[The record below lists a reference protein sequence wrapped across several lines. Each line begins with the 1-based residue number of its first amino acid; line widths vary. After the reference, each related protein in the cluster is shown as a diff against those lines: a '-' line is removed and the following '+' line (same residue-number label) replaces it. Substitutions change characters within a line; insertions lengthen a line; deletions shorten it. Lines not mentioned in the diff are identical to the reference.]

1 MTSGQPLRKFQLC
14 TNNQLQEVVLG
25 VVRLEL
31 DRTRCRGSRGASF
44 FLKEKIKRKRAA
56 IEALRAESVS
66 ELVSRSVGVSDR
78 LRGKDSRCGKVRV
91 AVVDGRVMFDGFGRK
106 RVQIRTSRKQI
117 CSRVAQSVCRVAQAA
132 SRFAQA
138 ASRFAR
144 AASRVAQAASS
155 VVIFGGDV
163 PGPRRLLFLWQWF

>member
-1 MTSGQPLRKFQLC
+1 MPLLASHFPSMLVPVQSSPFNAAFG
-14 TNNQLQEVVLG
+14 TASSVQYTATGEVSIVHTLQ
-25 VVRLEL
+25 
-31 DRTRCRGSRGASF
+31 
-44 FLKEKIKRKRAA
+44 AA
-56 IEALRAESVS
+56 G
-66 ELVSRSVGVSDR
+66 GVSW
-78 LRGKDSRCGKVRV
+78 CGEAGVGPSKMQKTQVRV

-144 AASRVAQAASS
+144 AASRVAHAASS

>member
-1 MTSGQPLRKFQLC
+1 MSDPVQRSSFDTAFGTASSDQQTVTAEVSIVRKQPAAGGGSWC
-14 TNNQLQEVVLG
+14 GEAG
-25 VVRLEL
+25 VGPSKMQK
-31 DRTRCRGSRGASF
+31 TQ
-44 FLKEKIKRKRAA
+44 
-56 IEALRAESVS
+56 
-66 ELVSRSVGVSDR
+66 
-78 LRGKDSRCGKVRV
+78 VRV
-91 AVVDGRVMFDGFGRK
+91 AVVHGRVMYDGFGRE
-106 RVQIRTSRKQI
+106 RVQIRTRRKQI